1 MPWGNAL
8 MFPRESMENVG
19 RVAFTEQVTFN
30 QIFEISANESLRYLE
45 EENSRQRDSLY
56 KSPEAGCTWCVGG
69 KGRRPVSGTE
79 EARAVVVGAEVREG
93 SRDGAHGG
101 L

>member
-1 MPWGNAL
+1 ML
-8 MFPRESMENVG
+8 PRESVENMG

-30 QIFEISANESLRYLE
+30 QIFEISANESFRYLE

-69 KGRRPVSGTE
+69 KGRRPESGTE

-93 SRDGAHGG
+93 SRDGPHGG